1 MRTLNRPMFNMGG
14 PIKQGVMHGI
24 REPYK
29 HGGPTGT
36 GLVGDQRYPKTG
48 GREHHAFFI
57 PPLWAAATG
66 LARFAPNIYR
76 AAQAGLKAGK
86 FSRTYNLGRI
96 GGAGSGA
103 TGAGAMGTSG
113 AAGNVGKQLMN
124 IKQPGMGSKF
134 MGGLPPW
141 LRTSIERDPIFKGGK
156 WIKEAI
162 MGPTAKGIGQ
172 KIVRGVGTP
181 TGALT
186 IGYFGGKWLW
196 PDGTEATDDE
206 VKKELNKKKGDKDY
220 GPYTKKQTL
229 TAAQIDAKAKADKE
243 KRINALL
250 DTMGYDKARKNAA
263 YDALIDAGRMVSE
276 RGTLEAKNIGREL
289 IDPIVAAT
297 SARFDKP
304 QQIREAVGLMKVKAD
319 IAKQMEDPQI
329 KELRTKQMAI
339 ADKTIAGDTFQDV
352 ITERIKKGEA
362 PQGTNLANILRATEG
377 IDAKVIPST
386 MVPQGKDALTVITEV
401 IKKSH
406 EEGKPYPPGNYVIKD
421 RIITVDEQ
429 GNIDLIY

>member
-1 MRTLNRPMFNMGG
+1 
-14 PIKQGVMHGI
+14 
-24 REPYK
+24 
-29 HGGPTGT
+29 
-36 GLVGDQRYPKTG
+36 
-48 GREHHAFFI
+48 
-57 PPLWAAATG
+57 
-66 LARFAPNIYR
+66 
-76 AAQAGLKAGK
+76 
-86 FSRTYNLGRI
+86 
-96 GGAGSGA
+96 
-103 TGAGAMGTSG
+103 
-113 AAGNVGKQLMN
+113 
-124 IKQPGMGSKF
+124 
-134 MGGLPPW
+134 
-141 LRTSIERDPIFKGGK
+141 
-156 WIKEAI
+156 
-162 MGPTAKGIGQ
+162 
-172 KIVRGVGTP
+172 
-181 TGALT
+181 
-186 IGYFGGKWLW
+186 
-196 PDGTEATDDE
+196 
-206 VKKELNKKKGDKDY
+206 
-220 GPYTKKQTL
+220 
-229 TAAQIDAKAKADKE
+229 
-243 KRINALL
+243 
-250 DTMGYDKARKNAA
+250 MGYDKSRKDAA
-263 YDALIDAGRMVSE
+263 YNALIDAGRLVSE

-304 QQIREAVGLMKVKAD
+304 EQIREAVGLMKVKAD

>member
-1 MRTLNRPMFNMGG
+1 MRSLSRPMFNMGG
-14 PIKQGVMHGI
+14 PIKQGIMQGI
-24 REPYK
+24 REPYA
-29 HGGPTGT
+29 GGGRAA
-36 GLVGDQRYPKTG
+36 LVGNPVYPQTG
-48 GREHHAFFI
+48 GREHHVA
-57 PPLWAAATG
+57 PMLLGMATAARAAAPWAARMG
-66 LARFAPNIYR
+66 ARYLPKIKSWFGTTTPGSVTKGAQFLGRGKKGRAALRAARKEDPNIWGKH
-76 AAQAGLKAGK
+76 QAVTMNPAT
-86 FSRTYNLGRI
+86 FNPNWLGRDPTVKLI
-96 GGAGSGA
+96 GGAAKSIFNPTVGGWAAKGA
-103 TGAGAMGTSG
+103 RLATSPT
-113 AAGNVGKQLMN
+113 V
-124 IKQPGMGSKF
+124 II
-134 MGGLPPW
+134 GGLW
-141 LRTSIERDPIFKGGK
+141 FANGRWFNKKGEELDPNSTEVANAKAKGG
-156 WIKEAI
+156 
-162 MGPTAKGIGQ
+162 G
-172 KIVRGVGTP
+172 
-181 TGALT
+181 
-186 IGYFGGKWLW
+186 
-196 PDGTEATDDE
+196 
-206 VKKELNKKKGDKDY
+206 KDY
-220 GPYTKKQTL
+220 GPYTKGAPTITQEMRDT
-229 TAAQIDAKAKADKE
+229 KAKADKE

-250 DTMGYDKARKNAA
+250 DTMGYDKSRKDAA
-263 YDALIDAGRMVSE
+263 YNALIDAGRMVSE

-304 QQIREAVGLMKVKAD
+304 EQIREAVGLMKVKAD

-406 EEGKPYPPGNYVIKD
+406 TEGKPYPPGNYVIKD